1 LQRIIYRE
9 QIVIIIFTK
18 LTIESTIRTI
28 VENEVIGFVK
38 NIIGTYVDHVQMN
51 IIEDEKI
58 MK

>member
-1 LQRIIYRE
+1 
-9 QIVIIIFTK
+9 VIIIFTK